1 MKRFLPLLLIA
12 VLAAALSTGCKQKEE
27 KPSVLVAL
35 ATASNAKGEQEVKH
49 DMILEKCIFN
59 EGDSVFTYQMK
70 LLSKRFNKLSDD
82 ELKENIAATL
92 YEGDMQTLLKAF
104 VQENVQLKYEYSL
117 PNGTTKT
124 AQFTVDA
131 LKALIK

>member
-59 EGDSVFTYQMK
+59 EGD
-70 LLSKRFNKLSDD
+70 
-82 ELKENIAATL
+82 
-92 YEGDMQTLLKAF
+92 MQTLRKAF

-124 AQFTVDA
+124 AQFTVDE